1 MNQNDIQ
8 RSFCLLDYDSNE
20 IRVIHPNRTFIP
32 SQFIH
37 SYSDLLPICQEHD
50 GQANIYIGINERTK
64 INATKRDIRAVNF
77 VVVDVDSVRPDKNQP
92 ANQQELDATIEVSKV
107 ILDWFADN
115 DFCRPIRA
123 MSGNGCH
130 IWARIPR
137 LPLTSLETTEQW
149 ESKVKQLYQQIKSIL
164 PDGLKQK
171 VWIDSIQDV
180 TRIMKLIG
188 TTSVKPNQAP
198 PEREN
203 RVSSWL
209 DDPESLKDDVELFD
223 YLQSITPEVSIK
235 SDPTLHLG
243 SDELD
248 AGEQKI
254 LNNAMSS
261 YHVQKARMEMDLN
274 DRSVADYALA
284 KELVREGVGDP
295 KILKHAL
302 MTTPDTKYQR
312 DGDESYVDRTISK
325 LLNSLPGLPLLDARV
340 ELQTEFE
347 SIETEEDGLTLC
359 QAPIATGK
367 SFCARE
373 LVLNQAQKD
382 ESVLVTVPDHNVAQE
397 WENKLIKEKDSS
409 SDLSIVRLYGLS
421 NDAIDCPY
429 QKAKGEKKA
438 KKLIKYGHTRVFRDL
453 FCSFCSK
460 QNSCLYYQG
469 HQQAESADIL
479 IAQHSHAHNN
489 PNFYGQVSNGNQNR
503 HLVVIDEM
511 PELKRCVPISRKSI
525 KQNLKVLEEI
535 KSETYYDFCCDLMIQ
550 TLDGMLNS
558 LNKEAD
564 YLLNQ
569 WTINQ
574 LLGMETFWKELTGLK
589 FEVSDYYKDKNR
601 IPTSKNLIWDLE
613 HILRYSLPLS
623 YCDLKEKQYQ
633 DCLVYRWKPYLKNK
647 RTLILSATTKPEYLK
662 VQGFSVDQN
671 IGKDLEVQYQN
682 LKVVQLLEGNGGKTS
697 MLNSI
702 EDQSFAKRHGKLF
715 ELMLRK
721 HEGEPFALVATK
733 GEEGEDKELI
743 INALS
748 PIAKKYGRTFE
759 PVNNEQLK
767 TSSIPNGKDQIPI
780 FHYGLS
786 GINNLEG
793 MYSVIWFMHAY
804 YYHPTTII
812 DEVFKKHGRK
822 IDKAEKAGEIFQE
835 LISSTSTKEY
845 EVYRYSEDIGNLEL
859 THGSEADMKQMEGR
873 FLREDSIF
881 KTIYRTHSVNIKPLP
896 NRLYTSWKD
905 LFFKEFH
912 QVITGD
918 EFLQEFS
925 PKETAKKGCRK
936 QEIWQWIRDN
946 AMDKSF
952 TSKDILQ
959 KIKIDKKN
967 MRNKYL
973 NEFEKGGYLD
983 SEIQGQTKH
992 FKLKDWIKMLLDR

>member
-1 MNQNDIQ
+1 M
-8 RSFCLLDYDSNE
+8 
-20 IRVIHPNRTFIP
+20 
-32 SQFIH
+32 
-37 SYSDLLPICQEHD
+37 
-50 GQANIYIGINERTK
+50 
-64 INATKRDIRAVNF
+64 
-77 VVVDVDSVRPDKNQP
+77 
-92 ANQQELDATIEVSKV
+92 
-107 ILDWFADN
+107 
-115 DFCRPIRA
+115 
-123 MSGNGCH
+123 
-130 IWARIPR
+130 
-137 LPLTSLETTEQW
+137 
-149 ESKVKQLYQQIKSIL
+149 
-164 PDGLKQK
+164 
-171 VWIDSIQDV
+171 
-180 TRIMKLIG
+180 
-188 TTSVKPNQAP
+188 
-198 PEREN
+198 
-203 RVSSWL
+203 
-209 DDPESLKDDVELFD
+209 
-223 YLQSITPEVSIK
+223 
-235 SDPTLHLG
+235 
-243 SDELD
+243 
-248 AGEQKI
+248 
-254 LNNAMSS
+254 
-261 YHVQKARMEMDLN
+261 
-274 DRSVADYALA
+274 
-284 KELVREGVGDP
+284 
-295 KILKHAL
+295 
-302 MTTPDTKYQR
+302 
-312 DGDESYVDRTISK
+312 
-325 LLNSLPGLPLLDARV
+325 
-340 ELQTEFE
+340 
-347 SIETEEDGLTLC
+347 
-359 QAPIATGK
+359 
-367 SFCARE
+367 
-373 LVLNQAQKD
+373 
-382 ESVLVTVPDHNVAQE
+382 
-397 WENKLIKEKDSS
+397 
-409 SDLSIVRLYGLS
+409 
-421 NDAIDCPY
+421 
-429 QKAKGEKKA
+429 
-438 KKLIKYGHTRVFRDL
+438 FRDL

-558 LNKEAD
+558 LNKSAD

-697 MLNSI
+697 MLDSI
-702 EDQSFAKRHGKLF
+702 EDQSFARKHGKLF

-748 PIAKKYGRTFE
+748 PIAKKYGRKLE

-767 TSSIPNGKDQIPI
+767 TNSIPEGKDQIPI

-804 YYHPTTII
+804 YYHPTTIR

-822 IDKAEKAGEIFQE
+822 IGKAEKIDEIFQE
-835 LISSTSTKEY
+835 LTPSTKIKEY

-896 NRLYTSWKD
+896 NRLFTRWKD
-905 LFFKEFH
+905 LFLKEFH
-912 QVITGD
+912 QIITRG
-918 EFLQEFS
+918 EFLQGFT
-925 PKETAKKGCRK
+925 PKG

-946 AMDKSF
+946 SLGKSF
-952 TSKDILQ
+952 TAKDISEQ
-959 KIKIDKKN
+959 IKMDKEN

-973 NEFEKGGYLD
+973 NEFEKGGYLN
-983 SEIQGQTKH
+983 SEIQGPTKH
-992 FKLKDWIKMLLDR
+992 FKLKDWVKVLLDR